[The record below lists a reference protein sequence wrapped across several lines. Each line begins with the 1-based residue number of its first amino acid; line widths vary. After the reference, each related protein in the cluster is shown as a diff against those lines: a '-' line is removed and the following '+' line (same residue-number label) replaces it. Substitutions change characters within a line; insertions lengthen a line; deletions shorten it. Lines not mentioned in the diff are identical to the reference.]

1 MTLTK
6 EQFSDLVEAYT
17 NFVVDGMDLEAMASM
32 VYETLETHFSE
43 YTDEQLI
50 NEIVERYDEEVLESL
65 GVSVPGNF

>member
-6 EQFSDLVEAYT
+6 EQFNDLVEAYT
-17 NFVVDGMDLEAMASM
+17 NFVVDGMDLDTMTQM
-32 VYETLETHFSE
+32 VYETLETHFTE

-65 GVSVPGNF
+65 GVSVPAPT

>member
-6 EQFSDLVEAYT
+6 EQFNALVEAYT
-17 NFVVDGMDLEAMASM
+17 NFVVDGMDMDTMTQM

-50 NEIVERYDEEVLESL
+50 NEIVEQYDEEVLESL
-65 GVSVPGNF
+65 GVSVPLE

>member
-6 EQFSDLVEAYT
+6 EQFNALVEAYT
-17 NFVVDGMDLEAMASM
+17 NFVVDGMDMDTMTQM

-65 GVSVPGNF
+65 GVSVPVQ

>member
-6 EQFSDLVEAYT
+6 EQFNALVEAYT
-17 NFVVDGMDLEAMASM
+17 NFVVDGMDLDTMTQM

-50 NEIVERYDEEVLESL
+50 NEIVEQYDEEVLESL
-65 GVSVPGNF
+65 GVSVPVA

>member
-6 EQFSDLVEAYT
+6 EQFNSLVEAYT
-17 NFVVDGMDLEAMASM
+17 NFVVDGMDMDTMTQM

-50 NEIVERYDEEVLESL
+50 NEIVEQYDEEVLESL
-65 GVSVPGNF
+65 GVSVPVE

>member
-6 EQFSDLVEAYT
+6 EQFNALVEAYT
-17 NFVVDGMDLEAMASM
+17 NFVVDGMDMDTMTQM

-50 NEIVERYDEEVLESL
+50 NEIVEQYDEEVLESL
-65 GVSVPGNF
+65 GVSVPVQ

>member
-6 EQFSDLVEAYT
+6 EQFNALVEAYT
-17 NFVVDGMDLEAMASM
+17 NFVVDGMDLDTMTHM

-50 NEIVERYDEEVLESL
+50 NEIVEQYDEEVLESL
-65 GVSVPGNF
+65 GVSVPVQ

>member
-6 EQFSDLVEAYT
+6 EQFNSLVEAYT
-17 NFVVDGMDLEAMASM
+17 NFVVDSMDLDTMICL

-65 GVSVPGNF
+65 GVSVPLE